1 MALAHI
7 TNTTCGPTQGTSVI
21 IAGKCP
27 VAVPECHGCQAN
39 TCCFLWAMG
48 DSVGLVGGRVKSGRG
63 RVYCVLSDR
72 KYQVIFCNFSTL
84 PIDLWLAAAMAFY
97 CHAALPDAHFAL
109 FAKQK
114 ASQVSV
120 VLPQ

>member
-1 MALAHI
+1 MHPINL
-7 TNTTCGPTQGTSVI
+7 T
-21 IAGKCP
+21 
-27 VAVPECHGCQAN
+27 
-39 TCCFLWAMG
+39 F
-48 DSVGLVGGRVKSGRG
+48 DGRTFQFVTRG

-84 PIDLWLAAAMAFY
+84 PIDLWLAAAIAFH
-97 CHAALPDAHFAL
+97 CHAALHDAHFAL